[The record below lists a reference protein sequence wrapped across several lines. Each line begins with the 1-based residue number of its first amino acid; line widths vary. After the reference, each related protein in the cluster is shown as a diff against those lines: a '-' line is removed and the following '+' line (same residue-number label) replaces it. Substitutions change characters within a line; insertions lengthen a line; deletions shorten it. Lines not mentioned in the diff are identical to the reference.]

1 MSVTIDLTPD
11 LESQLRVE
19 AARQGLDPDA
29 FVVKTLRESLGPVA
43 AGGSCIPQ
51 AESQL
56 LLEINTGLDE
66 ETWRRYK
73 ELKENRRAET
83 LTRDEQKKLI
93 EISDQIERQSAR
105 RVECLAELA
114 RIRKLTVRE
123 LMQQLGVETP
133 HYE

>member
-11 LESQLRVE
+11 LESQLRAE

-29 FVVKTLRESLGPVA
+29 FVVKTLRESLGPVV
-43 AGGSCIPQ
+43 AGDSCISQ

-56 LLEINTGLDE
+56 LLEINTGLDQ

-73 ELKENRRAET
+73 ELKEKRRAET

-93 EISDQIERQSAR
+93 EISDQIERQNAR
-105 RVECLAELA
+105 RVGCLAEIA
-114 RIRKLTVRE
+114 RIRKVTIRE

-133 HYE
+133 AYE